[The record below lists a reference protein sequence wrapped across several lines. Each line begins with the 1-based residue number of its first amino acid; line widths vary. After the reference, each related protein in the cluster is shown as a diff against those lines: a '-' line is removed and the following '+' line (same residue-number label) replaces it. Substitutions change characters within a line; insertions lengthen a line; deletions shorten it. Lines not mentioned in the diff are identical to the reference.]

1 MSGDSFK
8 VRYFELDTARDTT
21 YNGLRRRKM
30 SQFDKLLQR
39 IRSLDKNLRFEEL
52 QKVLEHYGYTMNGP
66 AGGSS
71 HKTFR
76 KPGKKPITI
85 PQHDPIKRAYVE
97 EVKAVVESEDESDE
111 NN

>member
-1 MSGDSFK
+1 
-8 VRYFELDTARDTT
+8 V
-21 YNGLRRRKM
+21 

-52 QKVLEHYGYTMNGP
+52 KKVLEHYGYTMSGP

-71 HKTFR
+71 HKSFR
-76 KPGKKPITI
+76 KPGKSTITI
-85 PQHDPIKRAYVE
+85 PQHNPIKRAYVE
-97 EVKAVVESEDESDE
+97 EVKAVVESEEEINE